1 MKNAR
6 YYGPDVPCE
15 YTVLAKGF
23 RPFET
28 DNLEE
33 ALHDASIKAD
43 VSAHVSVLNIN
54 DHTLAEWRYGKRIYR

>member
-6 YYGPDVPCE
+6 YYGPEVPYE

-23 RPFET
+23 KPFET
-28 DNLEE
+28 DNLDE

-43 VSAHVSVLNIN
+43 VSAYVTVLNID
-54 DHTLAEWRYGKRIYR
+54 DHTMAEWRYGHRVYR